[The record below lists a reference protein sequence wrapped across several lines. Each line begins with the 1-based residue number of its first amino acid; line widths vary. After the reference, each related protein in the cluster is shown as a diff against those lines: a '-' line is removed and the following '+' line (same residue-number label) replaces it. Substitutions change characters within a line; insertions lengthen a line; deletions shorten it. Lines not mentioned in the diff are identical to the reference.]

1 MRKRLQ
7 NSRTFNSIIKE
18 EQADALMRAA
28 GQHFASNPQLGYTQ
42 EDLKVIREDLRSIV
56 ILANQILAFDH
67 VKDQFVEAI
76 SNV

>member
-1 MRKRLQ
+1 
-7 NSRTFNSIIKE
+7 
-18 EQADALMRAA
+18 MRAA